1 MILTFSSVK
10 LIYFPE
16 LISEQF
22 DDNRFIKKDYGKQA
36 QTGDKLETGLT
47 ANPDMNKNDWEFL

>member
-1 MILTFSSVK
+1 MILTSSSVK
-10 LIYFPE
+10 LIYIPE

-47 ANPDMNKNDWEFL
+47 ANPDMNKND